1 MVFALRN
8 PGLQHSIGKY
18 ISASGLEESLRET
31 RVLKLKTI
39 DSISDDAHYVQ
50 SPKRL
55 LILASAVDKLKWSPN
70 WRSHLHVIQEIVPA
84 FCQTGSINY
93 QQYCSLYLGIL

>member
-50 SPKRL
+50 SPKR
-55 LILASAVDKLKWSPN
+55 S
-70 WRSHLHVIQEIVPA
+70 
-84 FCQTGSINY
+84 
-93 QQYCSLYLGIL
+93 